1 MGSCRGT
8 GKGVAPGPLDG
19 SCFSHQA
26 ELFLLFSQFC
36 WILAQCWQ
44 PSLSCEKD
52 NIKAP
57 WKMRRWL
64 WLVREAA
71 ASEHRGRSCPSPS
84 LGSTSLLCSRCV
96 PRLARPCTTTE
107 QFSGF
112 IHFLI
117 GLRETDLLYV
127 DLDAG
132 YHFHTRNL
140 LK

>member
-1 MGSCRGT
+1 MGSCREL
-8 GKGVAPGPLDG
+8 GKEWPQVHCMVAAFPIRLSLACSSVLLDLGPVL
-19 SCFSHQA
+19 
-26 ELFLLFSQFC
+26 EP
-36 WILAQCWQ
+36 I
-44 PSLSCEKD
+44 LSCEKD

-57 WKMRRWL
+57 WKMRKWL

-71 ASEHRGRSCPSPS
+71 ASEHCGRSCPCPS
-84 LGSTSLLCSRCV
+84 VGSTSLCSPCV
-96 PRLARPCTTTE
+96 PKPARSCTTTE

-112 IHFLI
+112 VHFLF

-127 DLDAG
+127 DLDAR